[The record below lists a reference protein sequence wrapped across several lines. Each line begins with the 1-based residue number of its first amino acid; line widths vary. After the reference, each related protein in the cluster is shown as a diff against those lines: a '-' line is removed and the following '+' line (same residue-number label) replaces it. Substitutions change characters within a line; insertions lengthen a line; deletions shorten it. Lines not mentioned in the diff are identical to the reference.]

1 MLFQINERK
10 NIVNGLCE
18 KLEKAIYNVV
28 APLEIDMYITKEP
41 VSYEN
46 RLTGEYK
53 KGIIGESWG
62 ELWDCGWFNF
72 KGEVPKSYEGEKIV
86 LLICLLYTSLQIKL
100 I

>member
-53 KGIIGESWG
+53 KGVIGESWG

-72 KGEVPKSYEGEKIV
+72 KGEVPKSYEGENIV
-86 LLICLLYTSLQIKL
+86 L
-100 I
+100 

>member
-46 RLTGEYK
+46 RLTGEHKRNYRRVL
-53 KGIIGESWG
+53 GRTLG
-62 ELWDCGWFNF
+62 LWL
-72 KGEVPKSYEGEKIV
+72 V
-86 LLICLLYTSLQIKL
+86 
-100 I
+100 

>member
-46 RLTGEYK
+46 RLTGEHK
-53 KGIIGESWG
+53 K
-62 ELWDCGWFNF
+62 EL
-72 KGEVPKSYEGEKIV
+72 
-86 LLICLLYTSLQIKL
+86 
-100 I
+100 